1 MNISKAKEQIRN
13 AIRAYLTKDDLG
25 NYVIPVEKQ
34 RPVLLIGPPGIGKT
48 AIMEQLASELG
59 IGLISYSMTH
69 HTRQSAIGLPFISR
83 KVYGGEECDVTEY
96 TMSEIIASVYDLME
110 TTGVRQGIL
119 FLDEINCVSE
129 TLSPLMMQFLQ
140 YKVFGGHR
148 LPEGWI
154 VVTAGNPSEYNDSA
168 REFDIVTLDRLKK
181 IEVEPDFEAWK
192 DYAAYAHIHP
202 AVMSFLQSKR
212 NHFYHVETTVSGKS
226 IVTPR
231 GWEDLSR
238 MLLLYEK
245 NGIEADEDLIVQ
257 YLQNSNTA
265 KEFNVYLSLFNKY
278 KEEYPIDAIL
288 AGEVPEGMVER
299 ASEAGF
305 DEAYTLI
312 GLLLSSVK
320 DEERERMEERRL
332 LESVRLCVKE
342 YKAAASDDP
351 EPADNMKKMIARIE
365 AGRESGLKA
374 HSLTREESDR
384 MLRTVSCLYDM
395 ADRIAS
401 APDYEISF
409 DIIRDAYGEMVA
421 AHNGKADETRARMDN
436 MFSFAGSC
444 WGDDKE
450 MLMIVTEL
458 TADPDSVA
466 FISNY
471 GCDGYYEHNRNLL
484 FDERSIEIERK
495 IDELGLDTEE

>member
-13 AIRAYLTKDDLG
+13 AIKAYLTKDDLG
-25 NYVIPVEKQ
+25 NYMIPVEKQ

-83 KVYGGEECDVTEY
+83 KVYGGTECDVTEY

-110 TTGVRQGIL
+110 TTGVKQGIL

-168 REFDIVTLDRLKK
+168 REFDIVTLDRMKK

-192 DYAAYAHIHP
+192 EYAYAVHMHP
-202 AVMSFLQSKR
+202 AVMSFLQTKR

-231 GWEDLSR
+231 GWEDLSK

-245 NGIEADEDLIVQ
+245 NGIEADEDLIIQ
-257 YLQNSNTA
+257 YLQNHSTA

-278 KEEYPIDAIL
+278 REEYPVEAIL
-288 AGEVPEGMVER
+288 NGEDPEGMEER
-299 ASEAGF
+299 ASQAGF
-305 DEAYTLI
+305 DEVYTLI
-312 GLLLSSVK
+312 GLLLNSVK
-320 DEERERMEERRL
+320 EDVRERMEERRL

-342 YKAAASDDP
+342 YRAAASEDIIP
-351 EPADNMKKMIARIE
+351 EDNMKKLIDRIVT
-365 AGRESGLKA
+365 GRGAGLKA

-384 MLRTVSCLYDM
+384 MLRTVSCLYEM
-395 ADRIAS
+395 ADLIKDS
-401 APDYEISF
+401 PDYESSYEA
-409 DIIRDAYGEMVA
+409 IRSAYGGLVDSHNEKA
-421 AHNGKADETRARMDN
+421 AFTCSRMDN
-436 MFSFAGSC
+436 MLRFVEKC
-444 WGDDKE
+444 WGEDKE
-450 MLMIVTEL
+450 MLMAVTEL
-458 TADPDSVA
+458 TADPDCVS
-466 FISNY
+466 FISIY
-471 GCDGYYEHNRNLL
+471 GCDEYYRHNKELL
-484 FDERSIEIERK
+484 LDERDIEIKRQ
-495 IDELGLDTEE
+495 IDELGL